1 MRAPQDRRHKI
12 FRFRRSTTT
21 TSLLHKEELCSG
33 GAVINALGADCYCNR
48 IDQSGALQ
56 TLHLHCFLQILF
68 FFCKKNVHG
77 DIYFAWP
84 VALVEFHVK
93 GLDGAA
99 KTFHLNLGPRT
110 HVISLPFLCIYIIAK
125 LLRFSPV
132 KSHHQLTLSARS

>member
-93 GLDGAA
+93 GFWTEQPKLFTSTWA
-99 KTFHLNLGPRT
+99 HVRT
-110 HVISLPFLCIYIIAK
+110 SSLSLFYAYI
-125 LLRFSPV
+125 
-132 KSHHQLTLSARS
+132 